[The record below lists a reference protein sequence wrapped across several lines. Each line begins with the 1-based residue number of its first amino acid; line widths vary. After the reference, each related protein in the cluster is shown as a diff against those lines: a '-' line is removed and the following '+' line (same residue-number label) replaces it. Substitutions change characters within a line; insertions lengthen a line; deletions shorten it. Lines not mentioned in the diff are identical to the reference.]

1 MLFNKPKI
9 ALFNLNSYIEVNT
22 KTKDNEAI
30 DEIKE
35 IKSSLI
41 KNNFEIIETSTR
53 WPRDKFIYDE
63 DFLIT
68 REDYDKLGEGGLII
82 QGKNFVL
89 LSNALN
95 NQEYISKIKENN
107 FFKNKT
113 IYFID
118 PMKINNTYI
127 HSGMHIDLT
136 IGSIPSL
143 DLLTVDEN
151 HYNQQRNLFKMLERN
166 HGVSIIPIEI
176 KSSEK
181 KLYFNNY
188 LVVEDEIPYVLTDPN
203 ATYLN
208 SILEQ
213 FNLNLDHIGISMVG
227 NPILDGSIRCL
238 TNIIKTDEAI
248 QYLNDYEILL
258 QRANMLKIHTGID
271 PNYKSLLDSIRNS
284 RKQN

>member
-1 MLFNKPKI
+1 
-9 ALFNLNSYIEVNT
+9 
-22 KTKDNEAI
+22 
-30 DEIKE
+30 
-35 IKSSLI
+35 
-41 KNNFEIIETSTR
+41 
-53 WPRDKFIYDE
+53 
-63 DFLIT
+63 
-68 REDYDKLGEGGLII
+68 
-82 QGKNFVL
+82 
-89 LSNALN
+89 
-95 NQEYISKIKENN
+95 
-107 FFKNKT
+107 
-113 IYFID
+113 
-118 PMKINNTYI
+118 
-127 HSGMHIDLT
+127 
-136 IGSIPSL
+136 
-143 DLLTVDEN
+143 
-151 HYNQQRNLFKMLERN
+151 MLERN